1 MKISKMTDAQ
11 FQAKRKELEN
21 AWGAVDKNKFDR
33 IYREVIQEFTNRLSE
48 VLTCTPLEAP
58 AVIVAATL
66 YINGLKEL
74 VPGAG
79 KAAKGI
85 MEEVSYSSVAI
96 DTAELKKQMEEQ

>member
-48 VLTCTPLEAP
+48 VLACTPLEAP

-74 VPGAG
+74 APGAG